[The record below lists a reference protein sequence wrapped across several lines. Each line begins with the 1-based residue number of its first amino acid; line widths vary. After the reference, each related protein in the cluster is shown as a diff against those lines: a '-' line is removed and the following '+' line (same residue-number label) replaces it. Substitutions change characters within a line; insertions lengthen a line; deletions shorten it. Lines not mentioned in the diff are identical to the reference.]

1 MENVLY
7 TLNDHEHRIQ
17 SVFHQ
22 HVTEPVVVFHPV
34 GSLSLSDV
42 AFVGV
47 SCCLFMVCPVFG
59 MAVGFFRVR

>member
-34 GSLSLSDV
+34 GSLTWHLSL
-42 AFVGV
+42 
-47 SCCLFMVCPVFG
+47 CR
-59 MAVGFFRVR
+59 AVYLWSVPSSGWQCVPRVLYDER